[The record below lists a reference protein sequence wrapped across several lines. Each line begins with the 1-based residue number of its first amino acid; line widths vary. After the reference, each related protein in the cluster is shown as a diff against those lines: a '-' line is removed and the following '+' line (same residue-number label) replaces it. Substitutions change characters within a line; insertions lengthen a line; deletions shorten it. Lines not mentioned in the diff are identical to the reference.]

1 MQRSVDYIIVG
12 FGLAGAILAFKC
24 WKKNKSFVIYDSP
37 HSSSASSISS
47 GLINPITGRRFVK
60 SWQYDELVTTLIET
74 YSQIEQEFKIK
85 LLSEITIQRS
95 LFTIKDENLWTTI
108 SQNEPQYCLFNDD
121 DSPWDAIV
129 KHSHSKG
136 IIKGYQ
142 LNAPVLLDT
151 LAAHFADN
159 FIYEK
164 LNHESLSINST
175 GVSYRDISAQQLIF
189 CEGWHASNNPFF
201 QSIHFEPAKGEVL
214 IVRIPDFEATRILK
228 DKVFLV
234 HMEKDLYWVG
244 STYEWTDLNNQPTKE
259 KREEIVAILNELL
272 EVPFEVLDHFAG
284 VRPSIKQR
292 RPVAIVHPEHPS
304 LLFFNGLGTKGA
316 SLAPYFANKIM
327 ELLD

>member
-1 MQRSVDYIIVG
+1 MQHSVDYIIVG

-37 HSSSASSISS
+37 HSASAGSISS

-60 SWQYDELVTTLIET
+60 SWQYDQLVTTLIKT
-74 YSQIEQEFKIK
+74 YSQIEQEFDVE

-108 SQNEPQYCLFNDD
+108 SQNEPKYCLFNDD
-121 DSPWDAIV
+121 DSPWDTIV

-142 LNAPVLLDT
+142 LNAPFLLDT
-151 LAAHFADN
+151 LATHFVDN
-159 FIYEK
+159 IVNEN
-164 LNHESLSINST
+164 LDHEALTINST
-175 GVSYRDISAQQLIF
+175 GVSYHNLSAQKLIF

-201 QSIHFEPAKGEVL
+201 QSIEFEPAKGEVL
-214 IVRIPDFEATRILK
+214 IVRIPGFESTRILK

-234 HMEKDLYWVG
+234 HMENDLYWVG
-244 STYEWTDLNNQPTKE
+244 STYEWTDLNDKPTKE
-259 KREEIVAILNELL
+259 KREEIETILKNLL
-272 EVPFEVLDHFAG
+272 NVPFEVIDQLAG

-327 ELLD
+327 ELIS

>member
-1 MQRSVDYIIVG
+1 MVNVGGSCGRAANFFMQRSVDYIIVG

-24 WKKNKSFVIYDSP
+24 WKKNKSFVIYDNP

-136 IIKGYQ
+136 IIC
-142 LNAPVLLDT
+142 LLYTSPSPRDAT
-151 LAAHFADN
+151 L
-159 FIYEK
+159 
-164 LNHESLSINST
+164 SRMPS
-175 GVSYRDISAQQLIF
+175 SA
-189 CEGWHASNNPFF
+189 
-201 QSIHFEPAKGEVL
+201 
-214 IVRIPDFEATRILK
+214 
-228 DKVFLV
+228 
-234 HMEKDLYWVG
+234 
-244 STYEWTDLNNQPTKE
+244 
-259 KREEIVAILNELL
+259 
-272 EVPFEVLDHFAG
+272 
-284 VRPSIKQR
+284 
-292 RPVAIVHPEHPS
+292 
-304 LLFFNGLGTKGA
+304 
-316 SLAPYFANKIM
+316 
-327 ELLD
+327 